1 MTATGA
7 ASAVAEATV
16 VRTGGR
22 RSLSMVASS
31 LALIVGKVS
40 TMGLGFVFWV
50 FAANFFTSA
59 EVGLAAGAISAVMLC
74 TQLAL
79 LGLGSAVIVQ
89 FPRHRANPAL
99 LLNTAFTMVAI
110 SSAAAAGCFLLL
122 ASGAFH
128 ELSVVASEPVF
139 AASFVCMSVL
149 GTLGVLLDQVSTALR
164 RGDQVLVRAI
174 LFGVTTVG
182 LLGALAVWFDAGSS
196 RAIFS
201 TWVAGALIACLLGL
215 AQLWR
220 ILARYRYRP
229 QLRLGTVRGLLRVG
243 MPNHALTLT
252 ERAPGLV
259 LPILVTEL
267 VSAEANAAWYAAWM
281 MAWVLYIVPIQ
292 IGMTLF
298 AEAARK
304 TAPLVALVRH
314 GLRLSLLLGG
324 VGAVVLALGA
334 HKILAILG
342 PHYAASGATP
352 LRILVIAVLPL
363 SFIQIYF
370 VVCRST
376 GRLGE
381 ATITGVLSGTAS
393 VTVAAAAGIHYGLPG
408 MALAWLGVQLL
419 TSVWAIA
426 RVARLAADEDRSAS
440 ARHDVPKRPS
450 PQAITA
456 ALPEGKGL

>member
-1 MTATGA
+1 
-7 ASAVAEATV
+7 
-16 VRTGGR
+16 
-22 RSLSMVASS
+22 
-31 LALIVGKVS
+31 
-40 TMGLGFVFWV
+40 
-50 FAANFFTSA
+50 
-59 EVGLAAGAISAVMLC
+59 
-74 TQLAL
+74 
-79 LGLGSAVIVQ
+79 
-89 FPRHRANPAL
+89 
-99 LLNTAFTMVAI
+99 
-110 SSAAAAGCFLLL
+110 
-122 ASGAFH
+122 
-128 ELSVVASEPVF
+128 
-139 AASFVCMSVL
+139 
-149 GTLGVLLDQVSTALR
+149 
-164 RGDQVLVRAI
+164 
-174 LFGVTTVG
+174 
-182 LLGALAVWFDAGSS
+182 
-196 RAIFS
+196 
-201 TWVAGALIACLLGL
+201 
-215 AQLWR
+215 
-220 ILARYRYRP
+220 
-229 QLRLGTVRGLLRVG
+229 
-243 MPNHALTLT
+243 
-252 ERAPGLV
+252 
-259 LPILVTEL
+259 
-267 VSAEANAAWYAAWM
+267 M

-370 VVCRST
+370 VACRST

-450 PQAITA
+450 PQAIAA
-456 ALPEGKGL
+456 ALPDGKGL